1 MLLVYFPSSL
11 LIIYF
16 LCFLIRSTTNFNQ
29 GIMAPGGVRP
39 PRTSHAASQLSR
51 TDLPKINKGGRGD
64 ALNAKLND
72 HIRKKNEKPT
82 ITIKPGKKIPTG
94 DWATEFQTEIGI
106 IVKKFAP
113 WSTRPKWKSI
123 GKSDLRKFYDL
134 ILEKFNI
141 DLHVV
146 RIQKAVNTMLAN
158 EYRQFR
164 CTLHKHYLQY
174 KQDGTEREN
183 PHHRVKREDWE
194 KLCTWFESDEFR
206 VNKVEANTTI
216 HCTGSKPFARYRRKC
231 VIQTGEVVEQIEFY
245 KLTRCK
251 NDVWTCSTPL
261 TDAQICEQVLGVRS
275 GYVKGLG
282 HGYEKPSSSSIEY
295 NAELG
300 EALRRA
306 DEAERRNKELEERV
320 EEQNRT
326 IQGAGNRHNGYK
338 KNVA

>member
-1 MLLVYFPSSL
+1 MLLVYFPFSL

-51 TDLPKINKGGRGD
+51 TDSNR
-64 ALNAKLND
+64 
-72 HIRKKNEKPT
+72 
-82 ITIKPGKKIPTG
+82 

-113 WSTRPKWKSI
+113 WSTTPNGSQLENR
-123 GKSDLRKFYDL
+123 DLKKFYDL
-134 ILEKFNI
+134 IL
-141 DLHVV
+141 
-146 RIQKAVNTMLAN
+146 AVNTMLAN
-158 EYRQFR
+158 EYGQFR
-164 CTLHKHYLQY
+164 CTLHKHYSAKTNMMEQA
-174 KQDGTEREN
+174 EN

-206 VNKVEANTTI
+206 KSSTQGKQSREANTTI
-216 HCTGSKPFARYRRKC
+216 HCTGSKPFC
-231 VIQTGEVVEQIEFY
+231 DPETGELVEQIEFY
-245 KLTRCK
+245 KLTHCK
-251 NDVWTCSTPL
+251 NDGKMLELRAAPTPEGSTPL

-282 HGYEKPSSSSIEY
+282 HGYEKPSSSSMEY

-320 EEQNRT
+320 EDQNCT
-326 IQGAGNRHNGYK
+326 IKGLVTDTTDIRRMLLEMQGNRIAENHQYFLR
-338 KNVA
+338 

>member
-1 MLLVYFPSSL
+1 MGHVSL
-11 LIIYF
+11 LYLMLF
-16 LCFLIRSTTNFNQ
+16 RLIVGFPHPRPKMSKRSTTNFNQ
-29 GIMAPGGVRP
+29 GIMAPGGVGP

-72 HIRKKNEKPT
+72 HIRKKKEKPT
-82 ITIKPGKKIPTG
+82 ITIKPGNKIPTG

-123 GKSDLRKFYDL
+123 GKSDLKKFYDL
-134 ILEKFNI
+134 ILEKFTI

-183 PHHRVKREDWE
+183 PHHQVKQEDWQ
-194 KLCTWFESDEFR
+194 KLCTWFDSDEFQTSSTQGKKKSTSEYNHSLYG
-206 VNKVEANTTI
+206 VNLLPAIE
-216 HCTGSKPFARYRRKC
+216 RKC
-231 VIQTGEVVEQIEFY
+231 VIQKQV
-245 KLTRCK
+245 KLLNK
-251 NDVWTCSTPL
+251 LNST
-261 TDAQICEQVLGVRS
+261 S
-275 GYVKGLG
+275 
-282 HGYEKPSSSSIEY
+282 
-295 NAELG
+295 
-300 EALRRA
+300 
-306 DEAERRNKELEERV
+306 
-320 EEQNRT
+320 
-326 IQGAGNRHNGYK
+326 
-338 KNVA
+338 